1 MKDLARRHADML
13 TKGEVVQLFRMLE
26 EKRSLSEVCR
36 IVGIDRKTVYNWEK
50 VREIK
55 RETKKK
61 ILEAALTLK
70 PSETAEFLADMALEK
85 AVGIIARLLIYLYE
99 RAMKST
105 TTKEFEKW
113 YREFT
118 RIAKKYDKPVLEPVR
133 GEVERL
139 HMLLKRKAIE
149 KGVEIAVD
157 VSGFSPTYIGDL
169 KQKMEQASGLEQ
181 GFRLIEERIYAA

>member
-1 MKDLARRHADML
+1 MKDLARRYAEML
-13 TKGEVVQLFRMLE
+13 TKGEVIQLFGMLE
-26 EKRSLSEVCR
+26 ERRSLSEVCR

-70 PSETAEFLADMALEK
+70 PGETAEFLADKALEK
-85 AVGIIARLLIYLYE
+85 AVGVIARLLIYLYE
-99 RAMKST
+99 RTMKST

-118 RIAKKYDKPVLEPVR
+118 RIVEKYDKPVLEPVR
-133 GEVERL
+133 EEVERL
-139 HMLLKRKAIE
+139 HMLLKRKAME

-169 KQKMEQASGLEQ
+169 KQKMKWAGGLEQ
-181 GFRLIEERIYAA
+181 GFRLIEEGI